1 MKEDNLAA
9 APPKALKTY
18 EVKVVGQIV
27 KVFTISGEKLIDEG
41 NWDEGD
47 DTFNED
53 NAKDMAIDKLA
64 DEYEFDL
71 IEVLECREIVS

>member
-1 MKEDNLAA
+1 MAK
-9 APPKALKTY
+9 Y
-18 EVKVVGQIV
+18 EVKVVGQVV
-27 KVFTISGEKLIDEG
+27 KVFTIDSDKLIDEG

-53 NAKDMAIDKLA
+53 IAKDMAIDKLA

-71 IEVLECREIVS
+71 IEVLEYKETL

>member
-1 MKEDNLAA
+1 LA
-9 APPKALKTY
+9 TY
-18 EVKVVGQIV
+18 EVKVIGQAV
-27 KVFTISGEKLIDEG
+27 KIFTIDSDKLIDEG

-53 NAKDMAIDKLA
+53 IAKDMAIDKLA

-71 IEVLECREIVS
+71 IEVLEYKEII

>member
-1 MKEDNLAA
+1 MA
-9 APPKALKTY
+9 TY
-18 EVKVVGQIV
+18 EVKVIGQSV
-27 KVFTISGEKLIDEG
+27 KIFTIDSDKLIDEG

-53 NAKDMAIDKLA
+53 IAKDMAIDKLA

-71 IEVLECREIVS
+71 IEVLEYKEIV

>member
-1 MKEDNLAA
+1 MKEDNYEAS
-9 APPKALKTY
+9 PPEALKTY

>member
-1 MKEDNLAA
+1 M
-9 APPKALKTY
+9 PTY
-18 EVKVVGQIV
+18 EVKVIGQVV
-27 KVFTISGEKLIDEG
+27 KVFTIDSDKLIDEG

-53 NAKDMAIDKLA
+53 IAKDMAIDKLA

-71 IEVLECREIVS
+71 IEVLEYKEII

>member
-1 MKEDNLAA
+1 MA
-9 APPKALKTY
+9 TY
-18 EVKVVGQIV
+18 EVKVVGQAV
-27 KVFTISGEKLIDEG
+27 KVFTIDSNKLIDEG

-53 NAKDMAIDKLA
+53 IAKDMAMDKLA

-71 IEVLECREIVS
+71 IEVLEYKEIV

>member
-1 MKEDNLAA
+1 MKEDNLEAS
-9 APPKALKTY
+9 PPEALKTY

>member
-1 MKEDNLAA
+1 MAK
-9 APPKALKTY
+9 Y
-18 EVKVVGQIV
+18 EVKVVGQVV
-27 KVFTISGEKLIDEG
+27 KVFTIDSDKLINEG

-53 NAKDMAIDKLA
+53 IAKDMAIDKLA

-71 IEVLECREIVS
+71 IEVLEYKEIV

>member
-1 MKEDNLAA
+1 M
-9 APPKALKTY
+9 PTY
-18 EVKVVGQIV
+18 EVKVVGQVV
-27 KVFTISGEKLIDEG
+27 KVFTIDSEKLIDEG

-64 DEYEFDL
+64 DEYDFDL
-71 IEVLECREIVS
+71 LEVLECKEIV

>member
-1 MKEDNLAA
+1 MKWR
-9 APPKALKTY
+9 PTMPTY
-18 EVKVVGQIV
+18 EVKVIGQVV
-27 KVFTISGEKLIDEG
+27 KVFTIDSNKLIDEG

-53 NAKDMAIDKLA
+53 IAKDMAIDKLA

-71 IEVLECREIVS
+71 MEVLECMEIV

>member
-1 MKEDNLAA
+1 MA
-9 APPKALKTY
+9 TY
-18 EVKVVGQIV
+18 EVKVVGQAV
-27 KVFTISGEKLIDEG
+27 KVFTIDSNKLIDEG

-53 NAKDMAIDKLA
+53 IAKDMAIDKLA

-71 IEVLECREIVS
+71 IEVLEYKEIV

>member
-1 MKEDNLAA
+1 MAK
-9 APPKALKTY
+9 Y
-18 EVKVVGQIV
+18 EVKVVGQVV
-27 KVFTISGEKLIDEG
+27 KVFTIDSDKLINEG

-53 NAKDMAIDKLA
+53 IAKDMAMDKLA

-71 IEVLECREIVS
+71 IEVLEYKEIV

>member
-1 MKEDNLAA
+1 MKEDNLEAS
-9 APPKALKTY
+9 PPEALKTY

-53 NAKDMAIDKLA
+53 TAKDMAIDTENITDVNCK
-64 DEYEFDL
+64 
-71 IEVLECREIVS
+71 

>member
-1 MKEDNLAA
+1 LA
-9 APPKALKTY
+9 TY
-18 EVKVVGQIV
+18 EVKVVGQAV
-27 KVFTISGEKLIDEG
+27 KVFTIDSNKLIDEG

-53 NAKDMAIDKLA
+53 TAKDMAIDKLA

-71 IEVLECREIVS
+71 IEVLEYKEIV